1 MGVVLALVLELDV
14 ADALELELAVA
25 EPVGLVR
32 PRDGGSLSVVGSAS
46 TAHGFGV

>member
-32 PRDGGSLSVVGSAS
+32 PRDWGWLSVVDSAS
-46 TAHGFGV
+46 GPHGLGF